1 MTLAW
6 SMLQIR
12 MHDYFRH
19 LNYVISIVGFVL
31 DIRPFYVINS
41 DVVSLFADSFLL
53 VFSQIE
59 YVLIS
64 IDVLSINMNE

>member
-12 MHDYFRH
+12 MHDYSKH

-41 DVVSLFADSFLL
+41 DVVIVFADSFLL
-53 VFSQIE
+53 VFSETE
-59 YVLIS
+59 YAMIS
-64 IDVLSINMNE
+64 IDVFSIS